1 MFVHLHFKDTSKL
14 KGKVEK
20 AQAKRE
26 KYTRLNFTASSAQI
40 CFTGS
45 EMIVQRTARNDYNFT
60 TQVSEA
66 VNRPPEII

>member
-1 MFVHLHFKDTSKL
+1 LRRRKP
-14 KGKVEK
+14 
-20 AQAKRE
+20 KRE